1 MEASVLYKATQDNY
15 TTYKGYMFKMELEK
29 DKIFSVKWLQ
39 RRNYFCYLKLW

>member
-29 DKIFSVKWLQ
+29 DKIFALNGFNVEIT
-39 RRNYFCYLKLW
+39 FAI